1 MRTFG
6 DRGPMTHRLHMA
18 MGRGKRLAAYAADEL
33 APAERARV
41 ERNLA
46 ACPACRREVKAY
58 ALVSSTLRT
67 SARAA
72 LTPDEAAAFLPGVEQ
87 RIRRGARAAA
97 TRPVRPALGE
107 LFWDHPRLSLASAA
121 AAVFLGLGLTL
132 GQMGVWGPWGAA
144 VPNGVEVVSVEADDD
159 LPLMVFQAPGSSLKV
174 IWVFEKPST

>member
-1 MRTFG
+1 
-6 DRGPMTHRLHMA
+6 MA

-33 APAERARV
+33 APAERAGGV
-41 ERNLA
+41 EPGRLS
-46 ACPACRREVKAY
+46 CLRREVKAY
-58 ALVSSTLRT
+58 GLVSSALRI

-72 LTPDEAAAFLPGVEQ
+72 LTSDEAAAFLPGVEQ
-87 RIRRGARAAA
+87 RIRRGASAAA
-97 TRPVRPALGE
+97 TRPVRPALRE

-121 AAVFLGLGLTL
+121 AAVFLVLGLTL
-132 GQMGVWGPWGAA
+132 GQMEVWGPWRAA